1 MPYKKVKNG
10 RAAGTLMMMEGSQ
23 NIHNRKYK
31 VAIFDLICL
40 QNYVWTS
47 FLFVRQSA
55 GRL

>member
-40 QNYVWTS
+40 QNYV
-47 FLFVRQSA
+47 
-55 GRL
+55 